1 MTGEVGVGNIRYG
14 AISVIVDLLQC
25 EKKNV
30 RNTVYMQPT
39 ISVSDF
45 CAEEDFRV
53 E

>member
-1 MTGEVGVGNIRYG
+1 MGNIRYG

-30 RNTVYMQPT
+30 HNTVYMQPT
-39 ISVSDF
+39 TSVSDF
-45 CAEEDFRV
+45 CEEGDFRV